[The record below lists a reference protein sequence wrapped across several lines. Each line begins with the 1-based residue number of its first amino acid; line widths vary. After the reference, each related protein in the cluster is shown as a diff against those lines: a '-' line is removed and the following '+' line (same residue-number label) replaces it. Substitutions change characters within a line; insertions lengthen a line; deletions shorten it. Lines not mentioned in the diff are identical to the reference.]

1 MKSTVKPAIPPG
13 AAMSLVVWGLAQG
26 HDDNCSNEALK
37 GAYRLSISGTRPAT
51 PAAKRNSQLRSRH
64 HRATH
69 RRGDPD
75 IRPWGQFHAS
85 YLGNAQ
91 SRFHNAAATIL

>member
-1 MKSTVKPAIPPG
+1 
-13 AAMSLVVWGLAQG
+13 MSLVVWGLAQG
-26 HDDNCSNEALK
+26 HDDNCGNEALK
-37 GAYRLSISGTRPAT
+37 GVYSLSISGTRPAT

-91 SRFHNAAATIL
+91 SRFHNAAAAIL